1 MQMQMPNTLEQLP
14 EGGMGIKI
22 ISQIADEIRYIRT
35 RDHKNCL
42 FISKAYDQEA
52 VKRLP
57 KCHQKN
63 LFARLICFCQRL
75 ILMLVNSYR
84 RNRAKS
90 RYRNLRLT
98 VNSDLNSVEQILEWY
113 GQLQHLPIPQ
123 QVWQLGQIAL
133 VEAFTNVVRHAHK
146 GLSQS
151 TPVDLEITVYNHRL
165 DMKIWD
171 YGQPFDLESK
181 LKEV

>member
-1 MQMQMPNTLEQLP
+1 
-14 EGGMGIKI
+14 
-22 ISQIADEIRYIRT
+22 
-35 RDHKNCL
+35 
-42 FISKAYDQEA
+42 
-52 VKRLP
+52 
-57 KCHQKN
+57 
-63 LFARLICFCQRL
+63 
-75 ILMLVNSYR
+75 LVNYYR
-84 RNRAKS
+84 RNRTKS